1 MAELDDEIGADEAL
15 NLSDPKSVRKAKAKA
30 SLRADERRQVTVELL
45 STKQGREWLWAI
57 LSDCYTMN
65 ARIVLSGSDYENGFN
80 NGEREVGLRLQ
91 RLLCR
96 ADPEKFGLLVRENDK
111 D

>member
-1 MAELDDEIGADEAL
+1 MALGDF
-15 NLSDPKSVRKAKAKA
+15 VR
-30 SLRADERRQVTVELL
+30 LLHDERQ
-45 STKQGREWLWAI
+45 
-57 LSDCYTMN
+57 
-65 ARIVLSGSDYENGFN
+65 IVLSGSDYENGFN